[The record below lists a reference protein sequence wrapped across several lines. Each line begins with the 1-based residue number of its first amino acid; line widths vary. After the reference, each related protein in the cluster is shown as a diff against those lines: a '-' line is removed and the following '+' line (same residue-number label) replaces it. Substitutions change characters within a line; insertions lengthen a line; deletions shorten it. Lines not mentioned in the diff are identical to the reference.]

1 MLAMPSLK
9 SKRYSGPLNAQFW
22 ARFNGTASKVE
33 SAVSDC
39 SGHLAAPLMSLFL
52 LASH

>member
-22 ARFNGTASKVE
+22 ARFNGHRIKGRVGS
-33 SAVSDC
+33 
-39 SGHLAAPLMSLFL
+39 F
-52 LASH
+52 